1 MKPIDLL
8 VQELPK
14 RGGWPG
20 DDAPGFYSFLENNNI
35 TFEFDFGCAYFF
47 KNQHGDTVNR
57 AQYEAALAASQ
68 KVEWG
73 GVGMPPIGQRVIFF
87 LNPCFDYDKEI
98 VPPEGTEMEVV
109 AHKKTSDGNEV
120 AVCYWDKNGGGM
132 AVCLVPDS
140 LMPGKSEADKKRDE
154 AIKKIVSAICGEIPD
169 TGMATAAKYAVRT
182 YDAIAAGKI
191 PGVRIE

>member
-1 MKPIDLL
+1 MKAIGKWRFIKERED
-8 VQELPK
+8 
-14 RGGWPG
+14 RAYRTGRH
-20 DDAPGFYSFLENNNI
+20 DDFEVLTAGIGENSSSGIKLDGSTYHVNHDCWA
-35 TFEFDFGCAYFF
+35 FEEYQKDKLIIA
-47 KNQHGDTVNR
+47 
-57 AQYEAALAASQ
+57 ESQ
-68 KVEWG
+68 KVEWDG
-73 GVGMPPIGQRVIFF
+73 AGMPPIGQSVVFF

-140 LMPGKSEADKKRDE
+140 LMPKKSEADKKRDE
-154 AIKKIVSAICGEIPD
+154 AIEAIASYALPYKCGADI
-169 TGMATAAKYAVRT
+169 

>member
-1 MKPIDLL
+1 MKLIDLL

-14 RGGWPG
+14 RGGWPEG
-20 DDAPGFYSFLENNNI
+20 YDVVSTNGYGAVWAYK
-35 TFEFDFGCAYFF
+35 TKGCTAGRELYFHSTTEGSVT
-47 KNQHGDTVNR
+47 KE
-57 AQYEAALAASQ
+57 QYESALAASQ
-68 KVEWG
+68 KVEWDG
-73 GVGMPPIGQRVIFF
+73 AGMPPIGQRVVFF

-140 LMPGKSEADKKRDE
+140 LMPEKSEADKKRDE
-154 AIKKIVSAICGEIPD
+154 AIEAIASYALPYKCGADI
-169 TGMATAAKYAVRT
+169 